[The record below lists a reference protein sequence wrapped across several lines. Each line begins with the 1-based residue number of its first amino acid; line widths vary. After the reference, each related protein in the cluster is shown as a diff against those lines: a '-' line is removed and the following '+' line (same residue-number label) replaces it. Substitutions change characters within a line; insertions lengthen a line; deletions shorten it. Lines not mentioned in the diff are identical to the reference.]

1 MEWKRKTKRQRSM
14 IELAINGSHDI
25 GIGGGE
31 RERERERVAAGRIG
45 EWKCGGMR
53 CIIMKSRY

>member
-1 MEWKRKTKRQRSM
+1 M

-25 GIGGGE
+25 GIGGGGE
-31 RERERERVAAGRIG
+31 GEKERVAAGRIG